1 MMKLIA
7 ALFFLLSNLTVHA
20 EEGMV
25 KLDLSRHG
33 AHLPMYVMSHPH
45 AVATLILLPGG
56 EAGTGKIIDGKPTSG
71 NFLARSRDYFFNENF
86 NVVVVFRASDLAK
99 LDYSYRVREH
109 VAEISKVINFSKE
122 KFQKPIWLVGT
133 SRGTVSGTAA
143 AVALG
148 DESVQGLVLASSVT
162 NNKIGAINTQSIGE
176 LKIPVLVVHHKYDA
190 CKICDPHEASRI
202 TSGLTSAPVKK
213 IVMIEGGA
221 NPEGDP
227 CAAKHWHGFINYEKE
242 TVKLMSDWIKKPFS

>member
-1 MMKLIA
+1 MKLLT

-25 KLDLSRHG
+25 KLDLLRNG
-33 AHLPMYVMSHPH
+33 AHLPMYVMSNPH

-56 EAGTGKIIDGKPTSG
+56 EAGTGKMIDDKPTSG
-71 NFLARSRDYFFNENF
+71 NFLARSRDIFFNENF
-86 NVVVVFRASDLAK
+86 NVVVIFRASDLAK

-109 VAEISKVINFSKE
+109 VAEIAKVINFSKE

-143 AVALG
+143 AIALG
-148 DESVQGLVLASSVT
+148 ETAVQGLVLASSVT

-190 CKICDPHEASRI
+190 CKICDPYEASLI

-213 IVMIEGGA
+213 FVLIEGGA
-221 NPEGDP
+221 KPEGDP

-242 TVKLMSDWIKKPFS
+242 TVKLMSDWIKKPLS

>member
-7 ALFFLLSNLTVHA
+7 TIFFLLSNLAVHA

-25 KLDLSRHG
+25 QLDLSRHG
-33 AHLPMYVMSHPH
+33 AYLPMYVMSNPH
-45 AVATLILLPGG
+45 ALATLILLPGG
-56 EAGTGKIIDGKPTSG
+56 EASPGKIIDGKPSSG
-71 NFLARSRDYFFNENF
+71 NFLARSREYFFAENF
-86 NVVVVFRASDLAK
+86 NVVVIFRASDLAK

-109 VAEISKVINFSKE
+109 VAEIAKVINFSKE

-143 AVALG
+143 AIALG
-148 DESVQGLVLASSVT
+148 DTAVQGLVLASSVT
-162 NNKIGAINTQSIGE
+162 NNKFGAINTQSIGE

-190 CKICDPHEASRI
+190 CKICDPFQASRI

-213 IVMIEGGA
+213 FVMIEGGA

-242 TVKLMSDWIKKPFS
+242 TVKLISDWIKKPLS

>member
-25 KLDLSRHG
+25 KLDLSRLG

-71 NFLARSRDYFFNENF
+71 NFLARSRDYFFSENF
-86 NVVVVFRASDLAK
+86 NVVVIFRASDLAK

-109 VAEISKVINFSKE
+109 VAEIAKVINFSKK

-213 IVMIEGGA
+213 FVMIEGGA

-227 CAAKHWHGFINYEKE
+227 CAAKHWHGFISYEKE
-242 TVKLMSDWIKKPFS
+242 TVKLISDWIKKPLS